1 VGRLL
6 GQIDAGLFAFCV
18 EQAELDPLSD
28 FGKDGEI
35 RTPAVVGR
43 AQRKGLSE
51 PDVYA
56 RPSSPAA
63 GAGSDKV

>member
-1 VGRLL
+1 VPAVGRLL

-43 AQRKGLSE
+43 A
-51 PDVYA
+51 
-56 RPSSPAA
+56 
-63 GAGSDKV
+63 